1 MKEGR
6 KERAMEE
13 NERQKKERRNE
24 GKNFECLIFLCALNN
39 ECTKIILS
47 IVFSR
52 MSFIYRPIA

>member
-1 MKEGR
+1 
-6 KERAMEE
+6 MEE
-13 NERQKKERRNE
+13 NERQKKERRKE